1 MIEPSEMLQWLD
13 IRIASARM
21 WLDDFSQGKRKRP
34 DHEIELKRKDIEHFE
49 EIKIAYLKALQR
61 KRERDGEAEGS

>member
-49 EIKIAYLKALQR
+49 EIKTAYLKALQR
-61 KRERDGEAEGS
+61 KMERDGEV